1 MWGAAGIRHRT
12 KHNLGDDNCHSHI
25 QSSTQHFYMEKIM
38 SFTQEEFNEVEIC
51 VSCGAQTSFKK
62 GDDVTFRYGYIQ
74 GAGQLCFKCSQT
86 RKMHKTGNY
95 GDSEWTRYG

>member
-1 MWGAAGIRHRT
+1 MWGAAGIRHRP
-12 KHNLGDDNCHSHI
+12 KHNLGGDNCHSHI
-25 QSSTQHFYMEKIM
+25 QSSTQHSNKEKIM
-38 SFTQEEFNEVEIC
+38 SFTQEESNEVEIC

-86 RKMHKTGNY
+86 RKMHKTGSY
-95 GDSEWTRYG
+95 G

>member
-1 MWGAAGIRHRT
+1 MT
-12 KHNLGDDNCHSHI
+12 KNK
-25 QSSTQHFYMEKIM
+25 EKP
-38 SFTQEEFNEVEIC
+38 TEEYDIC
-51 VSCGAQTSFKK
+51 VSCGKVTSYKK
-62 GDDVTFRYGYIQ
+62 TDHTDFRYGYIE